1 MPGVATDRSAV
12 EDVGGTVP
20 ATVKVLQ
27 TDFAPVDIDSWG
39 DFIDQMVAN
48 DERNA
53 YVVSVATKSATKMP
67 TLVLVDRVAHA
78 VELSALA
85 GDCVLIHGGLSKQ
98 ERATAMAKAKTAR
111 LTIGTT
117 GLLGEGLDIAQWA
130 ALIMASPISSRTK
143 LLQAMGRVVRPSVGK
158 VRAFSSF
165 FTVERHK
172 KGGAIPME
180 YHSFRIAFSYVQ
192 CQLTFPALFSRFPCG
207 VFRHYSSFGFPFAP
221 GANLP

>member
-158 VRAFSSF
+158 VRAFVADF
-165 FTVERHK
+165 ADNH
-172 KGGAIPME
+172 PL
-180 YHSFRIAFSYVQ
+180 AFSSLGKRRAIYNAEKIQVI
-192 CQLTFPALFSRFPCG
+192 G
-207 VFRHYSSFGFPFAP
+207 I
-221 GANLP
+221 